1 MCVSVCV
8 CVRTSERQKV
18 RERARARASERERER
33 RKIYMYVCVYTP
45 GAESASVEQEIVDS
59 GDVFFGHF
67 GRDRAWRA

>member
-1 MCVSVCV
+1 MCVC
-8 CVRTSERQKV
+8 QNV
-18 RERARARASERERER
+18 RETEGQRESARASERERERER

-45 GAESASVEQEIVDS
+45 GAESASVEEEIVDS